1 MDKSAE
7 LLPDS
12 GDVTCQSSS
21 PPVHP
26 DDYSQARNRVMAYLK
41 ALCLPE
47 HEAAVYAAEA
57 LARAQR
63 EQHLHPV
70 VSAMRALRA
79 VLTEHSIDLPFST
92 PSDLSDVNA
101 APALNRSSMLPVEL
115 DRMPWWTF
123 FCKYILRKKP

>member
-7 LLPDS
+7 QLPDS

-21 PPVHP
+21 NQARP
-26 DDYSQARNRVMAYLK
+26 DDYAPARNRVMAYLK

-57 LARAQR
+57 LARMQH
-63 EQHLHPV
+63 EQNLHPV

-79 VLTEHSIDLPFST
+79 VLSEHSIDAGCG
-92 PSDLSDVNA
+92 LSNSLADGGAV
-101 APALNRSSMLPVEL
+101 PALNRSSMLPVEL